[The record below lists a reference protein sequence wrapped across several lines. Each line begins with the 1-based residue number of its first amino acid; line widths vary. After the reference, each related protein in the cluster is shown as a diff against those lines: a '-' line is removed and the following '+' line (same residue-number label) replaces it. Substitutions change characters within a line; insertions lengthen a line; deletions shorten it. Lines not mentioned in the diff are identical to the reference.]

1 MPARLLAYGG
11 TSFSE
16 RRKIGQWPSIP
27 EATLR
32 DTYGLAVNAWSFGLG
47 TLGKQP
53 FVILRQRQN
62 TDNRGGYPFSLLI
75 DPGEEA
81 WQRFGWNAAAV
92 VASLLNA
99 EEPVRTQ
106 LFENPERCSAEALER
121 IVAEL
126 APRRPLGV
134 APINGSADGI
144 QSLCLTSCASA
155 EPIVASSSSLGLPE
169 RLDADRMALSLEALP
184 LCFRLSAGWL
194 VGGGAAHGR
203 AFGANLVIDEQVG
216 VDADRVEREVELGH
230 RYWLAWKSPAE
241 RPLVTPLEP
250 KPIWTWDVEPSVF
263 LASLI
268 LLQDVLNAI
277 EPREELL
284 ERVEQRPKTTAAL
297 DSHIEQ
303 SAAAL
308 LARGSGPLGP
318 RASQWLLSLSLRDK
332 RKVDERTA
340 GRLDRKT
347 VFDELRR
354 FGIPPKA
361 VPRQLQLARD
371 VRVGIWVDYLDR
383 LRAEVRKNL
392 ESALDQLSPDLNQEE
407 REQLAHAALLALPAS
422 DEKLPEWDRLR
433 KDPDLW
439 TMLQPVLRDEA
450 LVRFRRRDKSAAEA
464 YLVLADDPGGLETKP
479 MLQKDEY
486 ARLVEEIR
494 ALRKHRP
501 DLVDAWLAPL
511 PKPAEPEPAIVVPE
525 RAPRKRER
533 PEETDDRKAQLSAA
547 LEALLF
553 RSRADTVEKKS
564 QELKAAFD
572 GQILEDLDGAIAE
585 SCRESGQRF
594 ASAFAGKYMPL
605 GDVMSLLPETSQDLL
620 IECLAENQGSKFI
633 AGATRDVTYAIN
645 NAPSRNAY
653 SAALSRYL
661 LQNAELRKTVAM
673 RRSEDPKDFESKLKS
688 MLNKSIQDKR
698 SRRR

>member
-16 RRKIGQWPSIP
+16 RRKIGVWPSIP

-32 DTYGLAVNAWSFGLG
+32 DTYGLTVNAWSFGLG

-75 DPGEEA
+75 DPGDEA
-81 WQRFGWNAAAV
+81 WQRFNWNGAAV
-92 VASLLNA
+92 VSSLLNA
-99 EEPVRTQ
+99 EEPVRN
-106 LFENPERCSAEALER
+106 LLIENPERCSADVLER

-126 APRRPLGV
+126 MPRRPPG
-134 APINGSADGI
+134 ATPINGAADGL
-144 QSLCLTSCASA
+144 QSLCIASCASA
-155 EPIVASSSSLGLPE
+155 EPIVASSSTLGLPE
-169 RLDADRMALSLEALP
+169 RLDADRMTLALEPLP
-184 LCFRLSAGWL
+184 LCFRLGAGWL

-203 AFGANLVIDEQVG
+203 ALGANLVIDEQG
-216 VDADRVEREVELGH
+216 GADADRVERQIEVGH

-250 KPIWTWDVEPSVF
+250 KPIWTWEVEPAVF
-263 LASLI
+263 LGSLI

-284 ERVEQRPKTTAAL
+284 ERVEQKPRTTAAL
-297 DSHIEQ
+297 DAQIEQ

-340 GRLDRKT
+340 SRLDRKI
-347 VFDELRR
+347 VFEELRR

-383 LRAEVRKNL
+383 QRVEVRKNL

-479 MLQKDEY
+479 MLQKEEY
-486 ARLVEEIR
+486 SRLVEEIR
-494 ALRKHRP
+494 TLRKHRP

-511 PKPAEPEPAIVVPE
+511 PKPAGEPEPVLAVPE

-533 PEETDDRKAQLSAA
+533 PEQTDDTEGRLAQLSAA
-547 LEALLF
+547 LEAVLF
-553 RSRADTVEKKS
+553 RSRADTVERKA
-564 QELKAAFD
+564 QELKTAFD
-572 GQILEDLDGAIAE
+572 GLVSPDLDGLIAE
-585 SCRESGQRF
+585 NCRDSGQRF

-605 GDVMSLLPETSQDLL
+605 GDVMTFLPETSQDLL
-620 IECLAENQGSKFI
+620 IECLAENQGAKFTSR
-633 AGATRDVTYAIN
+633 ATVDISHAIN
-645 NAPSRNAY
+645 NPPSRNAY

-661 LQNAELRKTVAM
+661 LQRAELRKTVAM
-673 RRSEDPKDFESKLKS
+673 RRSEDLKDFERKLKS
-688 MLNKSIQDKR
+688 LLNKR

>member
-16 RRKIGQWPSIP
+16 RRKIGTWPSIP

-32 DTYGLAVNAWSFGLG
+32 DTYGLAVNTWSFGLG
-47 TLGKQP
+47 TLGKEP

-62 TDNRGGYPFSLLI
+62 TENRGGYPFSLLF

-81 WQRFGWNAAAV
+81 WQRFNWNAAAV
-92 VASLLNA
+92 VSSLLNA
-99 EEPVRTQ
+99 EEPVRNL
-106 LFENPERCSAEALER
+106 LFENPERCSADALER

-126 APRRPLGV
+126 MPRRPVGATL
-134 APINGSADGI
+134 INGSADGI
-144 QSLCLTSCASA
+144 QSLCIASCASA
-155 EPIVASSSSLGLPE
+155 EPLVASSASLGLPE
-169 RLDADRMALSLEALP
+169 RLDADRMTHSLEPLP
-184 LCFRLSAGWL
+184 LCFRLGAGWL

-203 AFGANLVIDEQVG
+203 ALGANLVIDEQAG
-216 VDADRVEREVELGH
+216 VEADRVEQLTELGH

-250 KPIWTWDVEPSVF
+250 KPIWSWDVEPAVF
-263 LASLI
+263 LDSLI

-284 ERVEQRPKTTAAL
+284 ERVEQKPKTTTAL
-297 DSHIEQ
+297 DAQIQQ
-303 SAAAL
+303 STAAL

-340 GRLDRKT
+340 SRLDRKT

-371 VRVGIWVDYLDR
+371 VRVGVWVDYLDR

-392 ESALDQLSPDLNQEE
+392 ETALDQLSPDLNQEE
-407 REQLAHAALLALPAS
+407 REQLAHAALLALPGS

-479 MLQKDEY
+479 MLQKEEY
-486 ARLVEEIR
+486 ERLVDEIR

-511 PKPAEPEPAIVVPE
+511 PKPAFETEPVTAVPE

-533 PEETDDRKAQLSAA
+533 SEAAEENEDRQAQLSAA
-547 LEALLF
+547 LEAVLF
-553 RSRADTVEKKS
+553 RSRAESIDKKI
-564 QELKAAFD
+564 QELKASFD
-572 GQILEDLDGAIAE
+572 GLVSSDLDDAIAGN
-585 SCRESGQRF
+585 CRDSGHRF

-605 GDVMSLLPETSQDLL
+605 GDLMSFLPETSQDLL
-620 IECLAENQGSKFI
+620 IECLAENQGTKFPS
-633 AGATRDVTYAIN
+633 RVTLDITHAIN

-661 LQNAELRKTVAM
+661 LRDAELRKTVAM
-673 RRSEDPKDFESKLKS
+673 RRSEDVKDLESKLKS
-688 MLNKSIQDKR
+688 MLTKR